1 MENEIKEI
9 DSSYFNPKNQ
19 SLLKDST
26 ATIVLFYKP
35 ECKYCREF
43 IPLYTKISKKLL
55 FLKIRAVNV
64 TKNQMLFNNILK
76 EKPNFIL
83 TFPTLIF
90 YDNCEPIFK
99 YDDER
104 TKEKIINS
112 IIENYKE
119 SKNLIIY
126 K

>member
-1 MENEIKEI
+1 MEIEIKEI
-9 DSSYFNPKNQ
+9 DSSFFDSKNQ
-19 SLLKDST
+19 SLLKDNT

-43 IPLYTKISKKLL
+43 IPTYNKISKQLL
-55 FLKIRAVNV
+55 FIKLRAVDV
-64 TKNQMLFNNILK
+64 TKNQSLFNNILK

-104 TKEKIINS
+104 TKEKIIQS
-112 IIENYKE
+112 ILQNYKE